1 MAVEAPAFT
10 ANAQGRVEAERF
22 CAAMD
27 SQELTDVPL
36 IILTDDSSFTAAT
49 LNNYLWVTYTR
60 SNPSHD
66 IYGVKS
72 FTEDKHWGC
81 RGSLV
86 IDARKK
92 PHHAPELIPD
102 PDVQRSVQEL
112 LKKYGYGD

>member
-10 ANAQGRVEAERF
+10 ANAQGRAEAERF

-27 SQELTDVPL
+27 EQELSEVPL
-36 IILTDDSSFTAAT
+36 IVLADDSSFTAAT

-66 IYGVKS
+66 IYGVKT

-81 RGSLV
+81 HGSLV

-102 PDVQRSVQEL
+102 PDVQRRVQEL